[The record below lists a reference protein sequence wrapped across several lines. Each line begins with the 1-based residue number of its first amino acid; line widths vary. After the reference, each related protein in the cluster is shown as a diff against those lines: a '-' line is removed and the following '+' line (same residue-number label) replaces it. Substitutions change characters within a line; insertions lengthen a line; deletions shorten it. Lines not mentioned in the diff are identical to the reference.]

1 MNKLYQQLQPQEG
14 ASLNNLNRIKQMM
27 QMFKNSNN
35 PQQLLTNMVSQNPQ
49 MKNVMQLVNNSGKNP
64 KDLFYAMAKQRGVKF
79 GRPAKEAPDN
89 FVEIVNLYKKQKIT
103 VMTAIEMSGLTRGT
117 FYRKLKNC
125 VF

>member
-64 KDLFYAMAKQRGVKF
+64 KDLFYAMAKQRGVNPEDIL
-79 GRPAKEAPDN
+79 RQLSN
-89 FVEIVNLYKKQKIT
+89 
-103 VMTAIEMSGLTRGT
+103 
-117 FYRKLKNC
+117 
-125 VF
+125 

>member
-1 MNKLYQQLQPQEG
+1 MNKLYQQLQPQED

-64 KDLFYAMAKQRGVKF
+64 KDLFYAMAKQRGVNPEDIL
-79 GRPAKEAPDN
+79 RQLSN
-89 FVEIVNLYKKQKIT
+89 
-103 VMTAIEMSGLTRGT
+103 
-117 FYRKLKNC
+117 
-125 VF
+125 